1 MKAIMKFDHILF
13 PTDFSDNSRALTKE
27 VEWLANRFGSRV
39 TLLHVFEI
47 PASWYGACE
56 ASFMNV
62 GCFETIKESATQRLR
77 EYPINLPETR
87 IERVVAEGEPAFQIA
102 NWAQE
107 HAVDLIVMGKHGY
120 GKVRGLLMGSV
131 TAKVMHDVSCLV
143 WTNSL
148 ASLKEKR
155 QDGRISS
162 IVCAIELT
170 TEAVPLL
177 TFAKELARELDA
189 TVQVANSVPEMES
202 RPDKYFDFDL
212 HRYLTDSARVEIA
225 KLQRQAGTDFPL
237 SVSEKPIARA
247 IADAAVANSADLI
260 VIGRGKSQETFG
272 RLRTHAYDII
282 RQAPCPVLSF
292 ALTQPAR
299 TFSSCSEA
307 RHDQY
312 ATGAQPLIGC
322 QTL

>member
-1 MKAIMKFDHILF
+1 MKFDHILF
-13 PTDFSDNSRALTKE
+13 PIDFSENSRALNRE
-27 VEWLANRFGSRV
+27 VEWLANRFDSRL

-56 ASFMNV
+56 ASFMNAE
-62 GCFETIKESATQRLR
+62 CFEAIKDSAMERLR
-77 EYPINLPETR
+77 KYSINLPEAR
-87 IERVVAEGEPAFQIA
+87 IERIITEGEPAFQIT

-107 HAVDLIVMGKHGY
+107 HAVDLIVMGTHGY
-120 GKVRGLLMGSV
+120 GKIRAFLMGSV
-131 TAKVMHDVSCLV
+131 TAKVMHDMSCPV

-148 ASLKEKR
+148 INLKNESR
-155 QDGRISS
+155 ETGISN
-162 IVCAIELT
+162 IVCAIEPT
-170 TEAVPLL
+170 SEAVPLL
-177 TFAKELARELDA
+177 RFTQALGQELGACVR
-189 TVQVANSVPEMES
+189 TVHSVPEMES

-212 HRYLTDSARVEIA
+212 HRYLTESARVEIS

-237 SVSEKPIARA
+237 TMSGNPISRA
-247 IADAAVANSADLI
+247 VADAAMAHRADLI

-292 ALTQPAR
+292 ALAQPAR

-307 RHDQY
+307 RPDQY
-312 ATGAQPLIGC
+312 ATDAQPLIGSR
-322 QTL
+322 TL

>member
-1 MKAIMKFDHILF
+1 MKFGHILF

-56 ASFMNV
+56 ASFMSV
-62 GCFETIKESATQRLR
+62 ECFDTLKESAKQRLR
-77 EYPINLPETR
+77 EYPINIPETR
-87 IERVVAEGEPAFQIA
+87 IERIVAEGEPALQIT
-102 NWAQE
+102 NWAEE
-107 HAVDLIVMGKHGY
+107 HAVDLIVMGTHGY
-120 GKVRGLLMGSV
+120 GKIRGLLMGSV
-131 TAKVMHDVSCLV
+131 TAKVIHDVSCPV

-148 ASLKEKR
+148 ASLKEKG
-155 QDGRISS
+155 QNGGISN
-162 IVCAIELT
+162 IVCAVDLT

-177 TFAKELARELDA
+177 RFTKELARELGA
-189 TVQVANSVPEMES
+189 TAQVVNSVPEMES

-212 HRYLTDSARVEIA
+212 HRYLTDSARVEIS
-225 KLQRQAGTDFPL
+225 KVQRQAGTDFPL
-237 SVSEKPIARA
+237 IMSEKPISRA
-247 IADAAVANSADLI
+247 VADAAVALSADLI

-292 ALTQPAR
+292 ALAQPAR
-299 TFSSCSEA
+299 TSSSCNEE
-307 RHDQY
+307 HPGQY
-312 ATGAQPLIGC
+312 ARDAQPLIGC
-322 QTL
+322 RTP